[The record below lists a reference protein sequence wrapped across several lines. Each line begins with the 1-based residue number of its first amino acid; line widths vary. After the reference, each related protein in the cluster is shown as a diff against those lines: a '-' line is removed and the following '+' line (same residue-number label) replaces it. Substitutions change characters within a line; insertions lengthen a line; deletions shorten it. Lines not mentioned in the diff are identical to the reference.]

1 MAAKQDEDLFKLSVR
16 TKYDF
21 DASLFCKSFKGGG
34 HKKAAGC
41 VVKGT
46 KEEVRKI
53 ILKNI
58 KEVFSF

>member
-1 MAAKQDEDLFKLSVR
+1 MKIYSNFFVR

-21 DASLFCKSFKGGG
+21 DFSLFCKSFKGGG

-46 KEEVRKI
+46 EEEVKRI
-53 ILKNI
+53 ILKKI
-58 KEVFSF
+58 EEVFSF